1 MEKHPFYAK
10 DQIAAYLKGTMPDVQ
25 MEAFETLLDNDPF
38 FEAIVEGARLQRVA
52 KKMLSEEPELL
63 KGYDQMAHDQ
73 MLSNIKASMQKATL
87 VTNSTK
93 TTVKPLHTR
102 WTWKTTAAAA
112 AVLLIGMGT
121 WTYQKVQ
128 NNDLPGGEAL
138 ATNYVSDKTLV
149 DVTKI
154 SVKEPKPEIK
164 TPPKAITGH
173 NESVIN
179 PQTLASNN
187 NPKPVVT
194 KIPAK
199 EVTAKTLA
207 NDLTKDKEMQQLIA
221 INKQEIKYWEDE
233 LSNYQTS
240 RGADAVSV
248 ISPITGN
255 DLAAK
260 EVVFEVKYEGKSTL
274 LLTIY
279 NAQSMTKAVVME
291 LPLKKVKD
299 SKTIKHVM
307 NDLKKGTY
315 YWKLTNEE
323 EELFIGKFKKV
334 K

>member
-10 DQIAAYLKGTMPDVQ
+10 DQIAAYLNGTMSDVQ
-25 MEAFETLLDNDPF
+25 MEAFEKLLNNDPF

-52 KKMLSEEPELL
+52 KKMLDEEPELL
-63 KGYDQMAHDQ
+63 KGYDQMAHDRI
-73 MLSNIKASMQKATL
+73 LSNIKANMQKAVLET
-87 VTNSTK
+87 TDKK

-121 WTYQKVQ
+121 WTYQKAQ
-128 NNDLPGGEAL
+128 NTDLPGGDAL
-138 ATNYVSDKTLV
+138 ATKYVSDKTLV
-149 DVTKI
+149 DLTKI
-154 SVKEPKPEIK
+154 SVKATHNP
-164 TPPKAITGH
+164 TKATTGQI
-173 NESVIN
+173 ESVIN

-187 NPKPVVT
+187 TTQSVVT
-194 KIPAK
+194 KVPVK
-199 EVTAKTLA
+199 EVTAKTLT
-207 NDLTKDKEMQQLIA
+207 NDPSKDKEMQQLIA

-299 SKTIKHVM
+299 NKTIKHVM